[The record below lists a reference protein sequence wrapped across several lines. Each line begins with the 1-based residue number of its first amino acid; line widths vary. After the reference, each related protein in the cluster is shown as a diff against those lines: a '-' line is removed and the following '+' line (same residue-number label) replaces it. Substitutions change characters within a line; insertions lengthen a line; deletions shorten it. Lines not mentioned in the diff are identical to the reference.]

1 MYICIEL
8 IINFYYL
15 VKMKKI
21 ALSIALVAMMG
32 VSFVSCKDTAKE
44 PTTEEVVTEEV
55 VTEEAPAVEEVE
67 VTEEA
72 PAVEEVEV
80 TEEAAN

>member
-1 MYICIEL
+1 
-8 IINFYYL
+8 
-15 VKMKKI
+15 MKKI

-44 PTTEEVVTEEV
+44 PATEEVATEEVVTEEAPVEEV

-72 PAVEEVEV
+72 
-80 TEEAAN
+80 AN